1 MTDPARIKQADIER
15 AVKAL
20 RAAGIERARVVMDL
34 AKQQI
39 EIIIDESAWQEAAPE
54 VWSDEDV

>member
-1 MTDPARIKQADIER
+1 MTEPARIKQADIER

-39 EIIIDESAWQEAAPE
+39 EIIIDESVGQEAAPE
-54 VWSDEDV
+54 VWSDDDV

>member
-1 MTDPARIKQADIER
+1 MTEPARIKQADIER

-39 EIIIDESAWQEAAPE
+39 EIIIDESAGQEAAPE
-54 VWSDEDV
+54 VWSDDDV